1 LDDPHKYLAIVR
13 WKVQSDNPI
22 SRLQSLRETFMTTN
36 APILVI
42 GATGKVG
49 RRVVTG
55 LQAKGRKV
63 RIGSRHAALPFD
75 WQDRSNW
82 TAHFAGIDTA
92 YVAYYPDL
100 AAPQGV
106 DDIAALASVAG
117 AAGVRRMVLL
127 SGRGESGAERAEQA
141 LRESGLAYTI
151 LRAAWFNQNFSEG
164 HLQPSVMGGMVA
176 IPAGQRVE
184 PFIDVDDIAEVA
196 IAALTDDRHNN
207 QLYVLTGPR
216 LLTFGDAVAAI
227 NVASGLSVAYLPVS
241 LEDFH
246 AGISAEFGADVAD
259 LLTSVCAETFDGR
272 NESLGD
278 GVQRALGRPP
288 RDFADFCHQAAQSG
302 AWRQAA

>member
-1 LDDPHKYLAIVR
+1 
-13 WKVQSDNPI
+13 
-22 SRLQSLRETFMTTN
+22 MTTT

-49 RRVVTG
+49 RRVVAG
-55 LQAKGRKV
+55 LQSIGEDV

-82 TAHFAGIDTA
+82 AEHFVGIDTA

-106 DDIAALASVAG
+106 DDIAALASVAK

-141 LRESGLAYTI
+141 LRDSGLGYTI

-164 HLQPSVMGGMVA
+164 HLQPSVMGGIVA
-176 IPAGQRVE
+176 MPAGQRLE

-196 IAALTDDRHNN
+196 VAALTDDRHNN

-227 NVASGLSVAYLPVS
+227 NAASGLSVTYMPVS

-246 AGISAEFGADVAD
+246 AGISAEFGTDVAD

-272 NESLGD
+272 NESIGD
-278 GVQRALGRPP
+278 GVQRALGRAP
-288 RDFADFCHQAAQSG
+288 RDFADFCRLAAQSG

>member
-1 LDDPHKYLAIVR
+1 
-13 WKVQSDNPI
+13 
-22 SRLQSLRETFMTTN
+22 MTTT

-49 RRVVTG
+49 RRVVAG
-55 LQAKGRKV
+55 LEAIGREV

-82 TAHFAGIDTA
+82 AEHFAGIDTA

-100 AAPQGV
+100 AAPEGAE
-106 DDIAALASVAG
+106 DIAALANVARS
-117 AAGVRRMVLL
+117 ASLRRMVLL

-141 LRESGLAYTI
+141 LRDSGLGYTI

-164 HLQPSVMGGMVA
+164 HLQPSVMGGLVA
-176 IPAGQRVE
+176 MPAGQRLE

-216 LLTFGDAVAAI
+216 LLTFADAVAAI
-227 NVASGLSVAYLPVS
+227 NAASGLSVTYLPVS

-246 AGISAEFGADVAD
+246 GGITADYGSDVAD

-272 NESLGD
+272 NESLDD
-278 GVQRALGRPP
+278 GVQRALGRAP
-288 RDFADFCHQAAQSG
+288 RDFADFARTVARSG
-302 AWRQAA
+302 AWAAAA

>member
-1 LDDPHKYLAIVR
+1 
-13 WKVQSDNPI
+13 
-22 SRLQSLRETFMTTN
+22 MTTT

-49 RRVVTG
+49 RRVVAG
-55 LQAKGRKV
+55 LQSIGGDV

-82 TAHFAGIDTA
+82 AEHFVGIDTA

-106 DDIAALASVAG
+106 DDIAALASVAK

-141 LRESGLAYTI
+141 LRDSGLGYTI

-164 HLQPSVMGGMVA
+164 HLQPSVMGGIVA
-176 IPAGQRVE
+176 MPAGQRLE

-196 IAALTDDRHNN
+196 VAALTDDRGAAVRLADQR
-207 QLYVLTGPR
+207 QLCLILDAHRPR
-216 LLTFGDAVAAI
+216 RIHHHPQYESATRPY
-227 NVASGLSVAYLPVS
+227 SVEQTDHRVHPRS
-241 LEDFH
+241 
-246 AGISAEFGADVAD
+246 
-259 LLTSVCAETFDGR
+259 
-272 NESLGD
+272 
-278 GVQRALGRPP
+278 PP
-288 RDFADFCHQAAQSG
+288 RFRTPG
-302 AWRQAA
+302 A